1 MLSPSS
7 MQEAAEVEETV
18 ADDLEEGDNEEPAQ
32 DVEQTPKP
40 VRRFEAQP
48 KAPSPPPARPQK
60 TEAPAAPS
68 VRTTTGKPTAAHTRE
83 IEDLQTK
90 LRMMEKRRLE
100 DREKLK
106 AMERLQQE
114 RDRFE
119 SIIQKLQTKYQPQQ
133 QEIAELKKQLQSSE
147 SSLIDI
153 EKIQAEHDI
162 ELENATLD
170 REMAEEQYEVLK
182 AEVGALRE
190 KNEELELEVEVLRE
204 ENQELG
210 QEMNPEERTSQG
222 WLQLERSNER
232 LREALIRLR
241 DVTQGQ
247 EADLKSQITAL
258 EQDAGGLDTLK
269 RQAETFKEKLL
280 ESEAAVEDLKQQLE
294 VSQGGEDMIEE
305 LSERNMTLQE
315 QIEELKATVDD
326 LENLKELN
334 DELEV
339 NHIETE
345 KQMQEEIDFK
355 DSVINEQARR
365 TNEQQRT
372 VDDYELTISR
382 FREAFRSLQADLE
395 DMRASQQISETE
407 ADDLNS
413 KSRALINLN
422 MKLQSSASKT
432 QVKAIDLELKR
443 LDAEEASQHLSIVQ
457 LFLPDAF
464 QADRDSVLALLRFKR
479 IGFKANLIHGMIK
492 EAVRNAAHGYNLF
505 AACSVLDRLAW
516 ISGISEEFISNIS
529 ACPVPDFARYQG
541 ALYELEPVER
551 ALNTHIDALRR
562 EELDVNRVDE
572 ELQRSMAVL
581 SHLASVHIQETLA
594 SSADDVVLRTSMLQS
609 HLENAATALSIA
621 RTHVEARSSK
631 YEPQAD
637 GQTEEDEDEPSL
649 QPFFERIDALISY
662 ARGAKVIA
670 GKAHREL
677 SDLRARSLGLD
688 PFHLQAFT
696 AAESQASSIAA
707 FARATGD
714 QISALTDSDE
724 EQASLDPRSII
735 SALKAA
741 ATTAFSLKEPEREPL
756 STVHSSL
763 RSLTEQLNQLHSLST
778 DLDNT
783 LEFER
788 PPAPWTLR
796 AHELKITKSTSADTE
811 VELKRLTETLAERNL
826 LVRTKEQDLDE
837 QSLRIEMLE
846 ARMKESSKKNARIEE
861 LETTLLEAKKAEKKL
876 ADEAEKAAGH
886 VTRLRSERDD
896 WRSRVQE
903 SEARD
908 KTNGDGRA
916 VVGGASKLELD
927 RASLRVKSLEQVVRA
942 LTAEREEL
950 RRSRT
955 SGSGGGVHEDLAWL
969 SQPLVSRSTAAE
981 NRRELLKKETRD
993 VMREL
998 LNLTTSAKPVDLT
1011 PLNGKDKL
1019 AWRPVRETSRWITG
1033 KRREDLEVWKSWAGD
1048 VARRVDGVQ
1057 KKKVTRRDGPTKT
1070 ASNES
1075 VQIVGVDRDVEV
1087 V

>member
-1 MLSPSS
+1 
-7 MQEAAEVEETV
+7 
-18 ADDLEEGDNEEPAQ
+18 
-32 DVEQTPKP
+32 
-40 VRRFEAQP
+40 
-48 KAPSPPPARPQK
+48 
-60 TEAPAAPS
+60 
-68 VRTTTGKPTAAHTRE
+68 
-83 IEDLQTK
+83 
-90 LRMMEKRRLE
+90 MMEKRRLE

-106 AMERLQQE
+106 VMERLQQE

-133 QEIAELKKQLQSSE
+133 QEIADLKKQLQSSE

-182 AEVGALRE
+182 TEVAALRE

-241 DVTQGQ
+241 DVTQEQ
-247 EADLKSQITAL
+247 EAELKDQITAL
-258 EQDAGGLDTLK
+258 KQDVGNVDTIKQNAETLK
-269 RQAETFKEKLL
+269 ERLL
-280 ESEAAVEDLKQQLE
+280 ESEAAVDDLKQQLE
-294 VSQGGEDMIEE
+294 VTQGGEDMIEE

-345 KQMQEEIDFK
+345 KQMQVEIDFK

-365 TNEQQRT
+365 TGDQQRT

-413 KSRALINLN
+413 KSRALIDLN

-443 LDAEEASQHLSIVQ
+443 LEAEEAAQHLSIVQ
-457 LFLPDAF
+457 LFLPEAF
-464 QADRDSVLALLRFKR
+464 QADKDSVLALLRFKR
-479 IGFKANLIHGMIK
+479 IGFKANLVHGMIK
-492 EAVRNAAHGYNLF
+492 EAVRNAADGYNLF
-505 AACSVLDRLAW
+505 AACSVLDRLTW
-516 ISGISEEFISNIS
+516 VNGISEEFISNIS
-529 ACPVPDFARYQG
+529 ACPVPDFAKYQG

-551 ALNTHIDALRR
+551 ALNAQIGALRR
-562 EELDVNRVDE
+562 EDLDVRRVDE

-594 SSADDVVLRTSMLQS
+594 SSTDDAVLRTSMLQS
-609 HLENAATALSIA
+609 HLENTATALSIA
-621 RTHVEARSSK
+621 RTHVEAHSTK
-631 YEPQAD
+631 QEPQID
-637 GQTEEDEDEPSL
+637 GQTEDEDEDEDESSL
-649 QPFFERIDALISY
+649 QPFFERIDTLISY

-688 PFHLQAFT
+688 PSHLQAFA

-714 QISALTDSDE
+714 GLSALTDTKD
-724 EQASLDPRSII
+724 EQASLAPASVI

-741 ATTAFSLKEPEREPL
+741 ATTAFSLKDPEREPF

-763 RSLTEQLNQLHSLST
+763 RSLTEQLTQLHAIST

-783 LEFER
+783 LEFEK

-796 AHELKITKSTSADTE
+796 AYELKTTKSTSADTE
-811 VELKRLTETLAERNL
+811 AELKRLTETLAERNL

-846 ARMKESSKKNARIEE
+846 ARMKESNKKNARIEE
-861 LETTLLEAKKAEKKL
+861 LESALVDAKKAEKKL
-876 ADEAEKAAGH
+876 ADEAERAAGH

-903 SEARD
+903 SDARD
-908 KTNGDGRA
+908 KTNGQGGA
-916 VVGGASKLELD
+916 VVGGASRLELN

-955 SGSGGGVHEDLAWL
+955 AATSVVDIHEDTDWL
-969 SQPLVSRSTAAE
+969 SQPLVIRPTAAE
-981 NRRELLKKETRD
+981 TKTELLRKETKD

-998 LNLTTSAKPVDLT
+998 LNLTNAADAVDLT
-1011 PLNGKDKL
+1011 TLRGRDRL

-1033 KRREDLEVWKSWAGD
+1033 KRREEHEVWKGWAGD
-1048 VARRVDGVQ
+1048 VVQRVDGGERKKRERSMVDRKTNVVETVQ
-1057 KKKVTRRDGPTKT
+1057 V
-1070 ASNES
+1070 
-1075 VQIVGVDRDVEV
+1075 VGVDRDVEAV
-1087 V
+1087 